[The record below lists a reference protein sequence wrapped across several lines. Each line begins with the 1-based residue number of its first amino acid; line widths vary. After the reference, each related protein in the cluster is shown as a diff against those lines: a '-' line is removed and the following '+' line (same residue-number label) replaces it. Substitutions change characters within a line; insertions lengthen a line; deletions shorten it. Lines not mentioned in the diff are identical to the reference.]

1 MVARADLM
9 AFETGRS
16 PAVQITQR
24 QRWSI
29 AFSYMLI
36 LGGLLL
42 GANQRDGLLNQTS
55 VYTNNAAGI
64 TASYPARWLLDESE
78 GTVFRVR
85 DMSRLGFN
93 TTIEVRS
100 LPVGADGAERNLL
113 DHLSLQRSQVFIDYS
128 VLGYDTFLLPD
139 DTQAISMTYTF
150 VSRDASPFL
159 EGVSSIVNGLDILA
173 IRRGQ
178 ALIVSFRAES
188 SIYQRELATFHRFIN
203 NLEF

>member
-1 MVARADLM
+1 M

-16 PAVQITQR
+16 PAVQITPR

-36 LGGLLL
+36 VIGLLL
-42 GANQRDGLLNQTS
+42 GVNQRDSLLNQTS
-55 VYTNNAAGI
+55 LYSNNTAGI
-64 TASYPARWLLDESE
+64 SASYPARWLLDESQDN
-78 GTVFRVR
+78 VFRIR
-85 DMSRLGFN
+85 DMSHLGFK

-128 VLGYDTFLLPD
+128 VLGYDTFRLPD
-139 DTQAISMTYTF
+139 DSQAVSMAYTF
-150 VSRDASPFL
+150 VSRHASPFL
-159 EGVSSIVNGLDILA
+159 EGVSSVVNGLDILT

-178 ALIVSFRAES
+178 ALIVSFRAEPS
-188 SIYQRELATFHRFIN
+188 QYERELQTFYRFIE

>member
-1 MVARADLM
+1 M

-16 PAVQITQR
+16 PALQITPR

-36 LGGLLL
+36 VCGLLL
-42 GANQRDGLLNQTS
+42 GVSQRDSVLNQTS
-55 VYTNNAAGI
+55 VYSNISAGI
-64 TASYPARWLLDESE
+64 TASYPARWLLDELE
-78 GTVFRVR
+78 DNVFRVR

-100 LPVGADGAERNLL
+100 LPVGPDGAERNLL
-113 DHLSLQRSQVFIDYS
+113 DHLSLQRSQVLIDYS

-139 DTQAISMTYTF
+139 DSQAISMSYTY
-150 VSRDASPFL
+150 VSRHASPFL
-159 EGVSSIVNGLDILA
+159 EGVSNIVNGLDILA

-178 ALIVSFRAES
+178 ALVVSFLAES
-188 SIYQRELATFHRFIN
+188 SIYQRELQSFHTFIE

>member
-1 MVARADLM
+1 M

-16 PAVQITQR
+16 PAVQITPR

-36 LGGLLL
+36 VAGLLL
-42 GANQRDGLLNQTS
+42 GVNQRDSLLNQTS
-55 VYTNNAAGI
+55 SYNNVSVGI
-64 TASYPARWLLDESE
+64 SASYPARWLLDESADN
-78 GTVFRVR
+78 VFRIR
-85 DMSRLGFN
+85 DMSHLGFN

-113 DHLSLQRSQVFIDYS
+113 DHLSLERSQVYIDYS
-128 VLGYDTFLLPD
+128 VLGYEQFRLPD
-139 DTQAISMTYTF
+139 DSQAVSMSYTF
-150 VSRDASPFL
+150 VSRHASPFL
-159 EGVSSIVNGLDILA
+159 EGVSSIVNGLDILT

-178 ALIVSFRAES
+178 ALIISFRAES
-188 SIYQRELATFHRFIN
+188 SNYERELETFYRFVE

>member
-1 MVARADLM
+1 M

-16 PAVQITQR
+16 PAVQITPR

-36 LGGLLL
+36 VIGLLL
-42 GANQRDGLLNQTS
+42 GVNQRDSLLNQTS
-55 VYTNNAAGI
+55 LYSNNTAGI
-64 TASYPARWLLDESE
+64 SASYPARWLLDESQDN
-78 GTVFRVR
+78 VFRIR
-85 DMSRLGFN
+85 DMSHLGFK

-128 VLGYDTFLLPD
+128 VLGYDTFRLPD
-139 DTQAISMTYTF
+139 DSQAVSMAYTF
-150 VSRDASPFL
+150 VSRHASPFL
-159 EGVSSIVNGLDILA
+159 EGVSSVVNGLDILT

-178 ALIVSFRAES
+178 ALVVSFRAES
-188 SIYQRELATFHRFIN
+188 SQYERELQTFYRFIE

>member
-1 MVARADLM
+1 M

-16 PAVQITQR
+16 PAVQITPR

-36 LGGLLL
+36 IVGLLL
-42 GANQRDGLLNQTS
+42 GVNQRDRLLNQTS
-55 VYTNNAAGI
+55 VYSNIAAGI

-78 GTVFRVR
+78 DNVFRIR
-85 DMSRLGFN
+85 DMSHLGFK
-93 TTIEVRS
+93 TAIEVRS

-128 VLGYDTFLLPD
+128 VLGYDTYILPD
-139 DTQAISMTYTF
+139 DTQAVTMAYTF

-178 ALIVSFRAES
+178 ALILSFRAES
-188 SIYQRELATFHRFIN
+188 SIYQRELETFHRFVD

>member
-1 MVARADLM
+1 M

-16 PAVQITQR
+16 PAVQITPR

-36 LGGLLL
+36 VIGLLL
-42 GANQRDGLLNQTS
+42 GVNQRDSLLNQTS
-55 VYTNNAAGI
+55 LYSNNTAGI
-64 TASYPARWLLDESE
+64 SASYPARWLLDESQDN
-78 GTVFRVR
+78 VFRIR
-85 DMSRLGFN
+85 DMSHLGFK

-100 LPVGADGAERNLL
+100 LPVGGDGAERNLL

-128 VLGYDTFLLPD
+128 VLGYDTFRLPD
-139 DTQAISMTYTF
+139 DSQAVTMTYTF
-150 VSRDASPFL
+150 VSRHASPFL
-159 EGVSSIVNGLDILA
+159 EGVSSVVNGLDILT

-178 ALIVSFRAES
+178 ALVVSFRAES
-188 SIYQRELATFHRFIN
+188 SQYERELQTFYRFIE

>member
-1 MVARADLM
+1 M

-16 PAVQITQR
+16 PAFQITPR

-36 LGGLLL
+36 IVGLLL
-42 GANQRDGLLNQTS
+42 GANQRDGALNQTS
-55 VYTNNAAGI
+55 VYNNTSVGI
-64 TASYPARWLLDESE
+64 SASYPARWLLEESE
-78 GTVFRVR
+78 DTVFRIR
-85 DMSRLGFN
+85 DMSHLGFK

-100 LPVGADGAERNLL
+100 LPVGADSAERNLL

-128 VLGYDTFLLPD
+128 VLGYDSFRMPD
-139 DTQAISMTYTF
+139 DSQAISMSYTF

-159 EGVSSIVNGLDILA
+159 EGVSSIVKGLDILTL
-173 IRRGQ
+173 RRGR
-178 ALIVSFRAES
+178 ALVVSYRAES
-188 SIYQRELATFHRFIN
+188 SIYQRELETFRRFIE

>member
-1 MVARADLM
+1 M
-9 AFETGRS
+9 F
-16 PAVQITQR
+16 
-24 QRWSI
+24 
-29 AFSYMLI
+29 
-36 LGGLLL
+36 
-42 GANQRDGLLNQTS
+42 
-55 VYTNNAAGI
+55 YTNITAGI

-78 GTVFRVR
+78 DNVFRIR
-85 DMSRLGFN
+85 DTSHLGFN

-100 LPVGADGAERNLL
+100 LPVGADSTERNLL

-128 VLGYDTFLLPD
+128 VLGYDTFRLPD
-139 DTQAISMTYTF
+139 DSQAISMAYTF

-188 SIYQRELATFHRFIN
+188 SIYQRELASFQRFIE

>member
-1 MVARADLM
+1 M

-16 PAVQITQR
+16 PAVPITPR

-36 LGGLLL
+36 VAGLLL
-42 GANQRDGLLNQTS
+42 GVNQRDSLLNQTS
-55 VYTNNAAGI
+55 SYNNVAVGI
-64 TASYPARWLLDESE
+64 SASYPARWLLDESADN
-78 GTVFRVR
+78 VFRIR
-85 DMSRLGFN
+85 DMSHLGFN

-113 DHLSLQRSQVFIDYS
+113 DHLSLERSQVYIDYS
-128 VLGYDTFLLPD
+128 VLGYEPFRLPD
-139 DTQAISMTYTF
+139 DSQAVSMSYTF
-150 VSRDASPFL
+150 VSRHTSPFL
-159 EGVSSIVNGLDILA
+159 EGVSSIVNGLDILT

-178 ALIVSFRAES
+178 ALIISFRAES
-188 SIYQRELATFHRFIN
+188 SNYERELVTFYRFVE

>member
-1 MVARADLM
+1 M

-16 PAVQITQR
+16 PTVQVTPR

-36 LGGLLL
+36 IGGLLL
-42 GANQRDGLLNQTS
+42 GLSQRDRLLYQTS
-55 VYTNNAAGI
+55 QYNNITAGI
-64 TASYPARWLLDESE
+64 MASYPARWLLDESE
-78 GTVFRVR
+78 DNVFRIR
-85 DMSRLGFN
+85 DMAHRGFN

-100 LPVGADGAERNLL
+100 LPVGPDGAERNLL
-113 DHLSLQRSQVFIDYS
+113 DHLSLQRSQVLIDYS

-139 DTQAISMTYTF
+139 DSQAISMAYTF
-150 VSRDASPFL
+150 VSRHASPFL
-159 EGVSSIVNGLDILA
+159 EGVSSIVNGLDILT

-178 ALIVSFRAES
+178 ALILSFRAETGV
-188 SIYQRELATFHRFIN
+188 YQRELQTFYSFIE